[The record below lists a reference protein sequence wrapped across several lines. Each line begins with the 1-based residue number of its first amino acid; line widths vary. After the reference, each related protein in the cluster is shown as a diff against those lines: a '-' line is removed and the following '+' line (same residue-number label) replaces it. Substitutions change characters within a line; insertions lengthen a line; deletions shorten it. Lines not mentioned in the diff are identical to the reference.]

1 MLKKA
6 LWKGL
11 YQEECLKEW
20 TKKYYEKIFAYKSAD
35 NSVQNSAKKTGRSE
49 KVLISCPGQL
59 KKWHCLSLGA
69 NKQLEAREHQR
80 VTLETSKH

>member
-6 LWKGL
+6 LLKGL
-11 YQEECLKEW
+11 YQEKCLKEW

-49 KVLISCPGQL
+49 SA

-69 NKQLEAREHQR
+69 NKQSEPREHQG